1 MVHMING
8 DGEDQAALNPAS
20 LACVA
25 LLEQV
30 LADAKA
36 GNITTVGIVAC
47 GPADFGANIA
57 GPDARSVNLGLDVLK
72 AKIVAAVT
80 QPAVMTAPTIL
91 RPQGPIMPRP
101 RPVGGRRG

>member
-1 MVHMING
+1 MMN
-8 DGEDQAALNPAS
+8 EAS
-20 LACVA
+20 EACIS

-47 GPADFGANIA
+47 GPADFGAQIA

-72 AKIVAAVT
+72 SKIIAALT
-80 QPAVMTAPTIL
+80 QPAVDMRPNIMRPNGGGAKIL
-91 RPQGPIMPRP
+91 RP
-101 RPVGGRRG
+101 RPVPKG

>member
-1 MVHMING
+1 MN
-8 DGEDQAALNPAS
+8 EAS
-20 LACVA
+20 EACIS

-47 GPADFGANIA
+47 GPADFGAQIA

-72 AKIVAAVT
+72 HKILSAVT
-80 QPAVMTAPTIL
+80 QPAVDMRPNIMRPNGGGAKIL
-91 RPQGPIMPRP
+91 RP
-101 RPVGGRRG
+101 RPVPKG